1 MVTLV
6 VFLAVTI
13 FLAPAPA
20 HGQGFGI
27 YEHGACVMARGAAG
41 VAQPCDDGSAI
52 AVNPAGIVGREGITL
67 GSGGMLVFGS
77 GGFTGDDAAPTA
89 LERAASLVPYGYFV
103 YGANPRLAL
112 GVGGYVP
119 YGLGV
124 KWPLDFAGR
133 FVSFDSKLQT
143 FYLQPTVAYAINRF
157 FSVGGGPTIALSSVE
172 LNRRE
177 DLAAVPLGATGLS
190 FGALV
195 DDRTDFATTMLSASG
210 ATGLGLNV
218 GGLITVSER
227 VRIGARYLTRVKLS
241 YDGDAT
247 FTPLPGS
254 VRVTKANPIGL
265 PIGTPLDP
273 LVAQVLDNL
282 PNQQASTDLEM
293 PAQFVIGASVR
304 ATPRLTI
311 LGDYQWV
318 GWSVFD
324 TVTLD
329 FANPSTPDERLV
341 QSYRDTS
348 AFRLGGE
355 FDLTSVLR
363 LRGGYAHTQAAAPD
377 ETVTPLL
384 PEAQRDHLTL
394 GIGWT
399 PRPRMTVDLA
409 YQFIAHADR
418 RGRTVNP
425 ISGGP
430 PALALNSGVYRSRGD
445 LLGLTV
451 TFRP

>member
-6 VFLAVTI
+6 ILLALTFSLVH
-13 FLAPAPA
+13 APA

-27 YEHGACVMARGAAG
+27 YEHGACVMARAAAG
-41 VAQPCDDGSAI
+41 VAQPCEDGSAI
-52 AVNPAGIVGREGITL
+52 AVNPAGIAGREGATL
-67 GSGGMLVFGS
+67 GTGGMLVFGS
-77 GGFTGDDAAPTA
+77 GEFTGDNGIQTS
-89 LERAASLVPYGYFV
+89 LERLVSLVPYGYYV
-103 YGANPRLAL
+103 HGASPRLAF
-112 GVGGYVP
+112 GIGGYVP
-119 YGLGV
+119 YGLAV
-124 KWPLDFAGR
+124 EWPLEFEGR
-133 FVSFDSKLQT
+133 FVAFDSTLQT

-157 FSVGGGPTIALSSVE
+157 LSVGGGPTIALSSVE

-177 DLAAVPLGATGLS
+177 DLATVPLGATGLT

-195 DDRTDFATTMLSASG
+195 DDKTDFATTALSGSWS
-210 ATGLGLNV
+210 TGLGLNAGALV
-218 GGLITVSER
+218 TLSER
-227 VRIGARYLTRVKLS
+227 VRIGARYLTSVTVS

-247 FTPLPGS
+247 FTPVQES
-254 VRVTKANPIGL
+254 VGVTKDNPLGL

-273 LVAQVLDNL
+273 LVAQVMASL
-282 PNQQASTDLEM
+282 PNQEASTELEM
-293 PAQFVIGASVR
+293 PAQFVVGASVR

-329 FANPSTPDERLV
+329 FDNPSTPDERLV
-341 QSYRDTS
+341 QNYHDTS

-355 FDLTSVLR
+355 FELSPQFR
-363 LRGGYAHTQAAAPD
+363 LRGGYAYTQAAAPD

-384 PEAQRDHLTL
+384 PEAQRNHVT
-394 GIGWT
+394 IGVGWS
-399 PRPRMTVDLA
+399 PRPRMIIDLA
-409 YQFIAHADR
+409 YQFVGHADR

-425 ISGGP
+425 P
-430 PALALNSGVYRSRGD
+430 PGEPPTAALNSGVYRSRGD

-451 TFRP
+451 TLRP